1 MFFANGDH
9 AVTYQQ
15 NEVIDPAV
23 RKGLKNAFDTAAH
36 EYLTEIITT
45 ENTLTFM
52 YEPIK
57 VMENHDTI
65 EPCGLV
71 IEEAQGFLVE
81 KGFLK

>member
-23 RKGLKNAFDTAAH
+23 LERLEKAFDAESH
-36 EYLTEIITT
+36 EYLTEILITG
-45 ENTLTFM
+45 NTLTFM

-57 VMENHDTI
+57 VMESHDTI

-71 IEEAQGFLVE
+71 VEEAQRFLVE

>member
-1 MFFANGDH
+1 MFFANGDY

-15 NEVIDPAV
+15 NEVIDPV
-23 RKGLKNAFDTAAH
+23 VLKRLTNAFNTDTH
-36 EYLTEIITT
+36 QYLTEIITT

-52 YEPIK
+52 YEPVR
-57 VMENHDTI
+57 VMESHDTI

-71 IEEAQGFLVE
+71 VEEAERFLVE

>member
-1 MFFANGDH
+1 MFFANGDY

-15 NEVIDPAV
+15 NEVIDPV
-23 RKGLKNAFDTAAH
+23 VLKRLTNAFNTETH
-36 EYLTEIITT
+36 QYLTEIITT

-52 YEPIK
+52 YAPIR
-57 VMENHDTI
+57 VMESHDTI

-71 IEEAQGFLVE
+71 VGEAERFLAE